1 MMENDPDRP
10 DPAYVA
16 IYEGT
21 VTRRD
26 DPLRIGRVK
35 LTVPGLL
42 EPESD
47 WALPAAV
54 VGGGEAQMGIYAVPE
69 VGAEVVV
76 WFVQGDA
83 DRPRYAPGHWGAPGG
98 TPQSPTPVKDLS
110 AEDAP
115 KVRVW
120 ETPRHLLV
128 FDCRGGSEAFR
139 IIDKSTG
146 DGVVYDAAA
155 RQVDVLGQVIRARA
169 PDVELG
175 VDPTDMVALAQ
186 LCLNEYQK
194 IATTLATG
202 TTPAGGPVTFATP
215 YVPSSV
221 AASQVKAK

>member
-1 MMENDPDRP
+1 MENDPDRP
-10 DPAYVA
+10 DPPLLAT
-16 IYEGT
+16 YEGV

-35 LTVPGLL
+35 VMVPGLV

-47 WALPAAV
+47 WALPRCV
-54 VGGGEAQMGIYAVPE
+54 PGGGEAANGIYAVPE

-76 WFVQGDA
+76 WFAQGDPDA
-83 DRPRYAPGHWGAPGG
+83 PRYAPGHWGAPGG
-98 TPQSPTPVKDLS
+98 SPQSPTPVRELS

-139 IIDKSTG
+139 IVDKTTG
-146 DGVVYDAAA
+146 DGVVYDAAS
-155 RQVDVLGQVIRARA
+155 RQVDVLGQTVRARA
-169 PDVELG
+169 SVVDLG
-175 VDPTDMVALAQ
+175 MDPTDFVALSQ
-186 LCLNEYQK
+186 LVAGELQK

-202 TTPAGGPVTFATP
+202 TTPSGGPVTFGNP
-215 YVPSSV
+215 YVPASV
-221 AASQVKAK
+221 AASQVRAK